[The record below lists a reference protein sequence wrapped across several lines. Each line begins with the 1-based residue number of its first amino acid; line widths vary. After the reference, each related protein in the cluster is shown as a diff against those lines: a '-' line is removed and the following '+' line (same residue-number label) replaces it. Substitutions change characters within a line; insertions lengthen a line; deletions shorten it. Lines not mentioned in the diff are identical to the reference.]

1 MLQVSFLF
9 PIVAI
14 STREIDYS
22 STASSHDDAIL
33 AKLKPSN
40 LECGPRVAECM
51 DGTRRD
57 IFARIDDWVADP
69 GAPNILW
76 IKGYPGIGKSA
87 IASSLVDR
95 LRLSKRLGSSFFFQ
109 RERSTVMTPN
119 TLWRVIAYDL
129 ARQYTS
135 IRRHLAAALEAD
147 ETIISAV
154 NIDKLFRQLVQEPL
168 LTSREVP
175 VQKLPVVVIDALDEC
190 GGLDGSHSD
199 DRKNLMRTLASWSRL
214 PEGYKLVVTSRGE
227 HDVERLFSTISHRL
241 IEICAGKVVTS
252 QSSDD
257 VRSFLEDQ
265 FRQIAARY
273 TRFLP
278 SDWPGPE
285 TVLDLTKRA
294 AGLFIW
300 AKTVVK
306 FVTRGGP
313 DEQLR
318 KILEGSG
325 TDGMA
330 SLYSWILNTS
340 FPDPSEDFLQTFSS
354 LMGGIILAKA
364 PLTTS
369 SVMHLFSLE
378 GSILEYICTGLQSV
392 MDSEDILRIN
402 HQSFV
407 DFLLDR
413 NKCPPNFIIK
423 RKRESRNLTLAC
435 LNTMGNNL
443 RFNICDLETSYLRN
457 ADVPNLEFRVE
468 ERISPHLSY
477 SCRFWAGHLMET
489 AFDDEIFTLLQKFMH
504 SQFLFWLE
512 VLSLTKLVNIASGM
526 LRILA
531 DWIRVRIAYST
542 ATVTKKSLTCFNRL
556 PVETTQWHWIC
567 RNLFLHLRVSYRRV
581 LLTPTCQLYHLHPV
595 ILWCQKYI

>member
-1 MLQVSFLF
+1 
-9 PIVAI
+9 
-14 STREIDYS
+14 
-22 STASSHDDAIL
+22 
-33 AKLKPSN
+33 
-40 LECGPRVAECM
+40 M

-57 IFARIDDWVADP
+57 IFARIDDWVGDP

-87 IASSLVDR
+87 IASSLVER

-119 TLWRVIAYDL
+119 ALWRVIAYDL

-147 ETIISAV
+147 ETIINAV
-154 NIDKLFRQLVQEPL
+154 NIEKLFRHLIQEPL
-168 LTSREVP
+168 MASKEIP
-175 VQKLPVVVIDALDEC
+175 VERLPIIVIDALDEC

-199 DRKNLMRTLASWSRL
+199 DRNNLMRTLESWSRL
-214 PEGYKLVVTSRGE
+214 PGGYKLVVTSRGE
-227 HDVERLFSTISHRL
+227 NDIERLFSTVSHRL
-241 IEICAGKVVTS
+241 IEICAGRVVTS

-257 VRSFLEDQ
+257 VRSFFEDQ
-265 FRQIAARY
+265 FRRIAAPY

-278 SDWPGPE
+278 PDWPGPQ

-340 FPDPSEDFLQTFSS
+340 FPDPSEDFLETFSS

-364 PLTTS
+364 PLTIFS
-369 SVMHLFSLE
+369 LMHLFALE
-378 GSILEYICTGLQSV
+378 GSILEYICSGLQSV

-407 DFLLDR
+407 DFLLDQD
-413 NKCPPNFIIK
+413 KCPPKFIIE
-423 RKRESRNLTLAC
+423 RGRESRNLTSAC

-443 RFNICDLETSYLRN
+443 RFNICNLETSYLRN
-457 ADVPNLEFRVE
+457 ADVPDLQSRVE

-477 SCRFWAGHLMET
+477 SCRFWAGHLVET
-489 AFDDEIFTLLQKFMH
+489 TFDDEIFTLLQKFMF

-512 VLSLTKLVNIASGM
+512 VLSLTQLVNLASGM
-526 LRILA
+526 LRSLA
-531 DWIRVRIAYST
+531 DWIRVRITHAN
-542 ATVTKKSLTCFNRL
+542 AAVTKKSLTCFNRP
-556 PVETTQWHWIC
+556 PVKTT
-567 RNLFLHLRVSYRRV
+567 
-581 LLTPTCQLYHLHPV
+581 
-595 ILWCQKYI
+595 LWQ

>member
-1 MLQVSFLF
+1 
-9 PIVAI
+9 
-14 STREIDYS
+14 
-22 STASSHDDAIL
+22 
-33 AKLKPSN
+33 
-40 LECGPRVAECM
+40 M

-57 IFARIDDWVADP
+57 IFARVDDWVEDP

-109 RERSTVMTPN
+109 RERATVMTPN

-129 ARQYTS
+129 ARQYSS
-135 IRRHLAAALEAD
+135 IRKHLAAALEAD
-147 ETIISAV
+147 ETIINAV
-154 NIDKLFRQLVQEPL
+154 NIDKLFRQLIQEPL
-168 LTSREVP
+168 VATKEIPADR
-175 VQKLPVVVIDALDEC
+175 LPIIVIDALDEC

-199 DRKNLMRTLASWSRL
+199 DRKGLMKTLESWSRL
-214 PEGYKLVVTSRGE
+214 LGGYKLVVTSRGE
-227 HDVERLFSTISHRL
+227 QDVERLFSTISHHL
-241 IEICAGKVVTS
+241 IEICAGEVVAS

-257 VRSFLEDQ
+257 VKSFFEDQ
-265 FRQIAARY
+265 FRQIAAQY
-273 TRFLP
+273 TSFLP
-278 SDWPGPE
+278 ADWPGSA
-285 TVLDLTKRA
+285 TILDLTKRA

-313 DEQLR
+313 GEQLR

-340 FPDPSEDFLQTFSS
+340 FPDPSEDFLQTFRSF
-354 LMGGIILAKA
+354 MGGIILAKA

-369 SVMHLFSLE
+369 SVMHIFSLE
-378 GSILEYICTGLQSV
+378 GSILKYICNGLQPV

-407 DFLLDR
+407 DFLLDQ
-413 NKCPPNFIIK
+413 NKCPPKFLIE

-443 RFNICDLETSYLRN
+443 RFNICNIDTSYRRNAEIPDLES
-457 ADVPNLEFRVE
+457 RVE

-477 SCRFWAGHLMET
+477 SCRFWASHLMET
-489 AFDDEIFTLLQKFMH
+489 AFDDEIFTLLQKFML
-504 SQFLFWLE
+504 SRFLFWLE
-512 VLSLTKLVNIASGM
+512 VLSLTKLVNLASGM

-531 DWIRVRIAYST
+531 DWIRVRFTNSNAV
-542 ATVTKKSLTCFNRL
+542 ATNKSLMCFNRP
-556 PVETTQWHWIC
+556 PVKTMQW
-567 RNLFLHLRVSYRRV
+567 
-581 LLTPTCQLYHLHPV
+581 Q
-595 ILWCQKYI
+595 

>member
-1 MLQVSFLF
+1 LQSNATLEQVLNITSKL
-9 PIVAI
+9 PSLMTTI
-14 STREIDYS
+14 SKREIDDS
-22 STASSHDDAIL
+22 SAASSHDDGIL

-57 IFARIDDWVADP
+57 IFARIDNWVADP
-69 GAPNILW
+69 AAPNILW
-76 IKGYPGIGKSA
+76 VKGYPGIGKSA
-87 IASSLVDR
+87 IASSLVER

-119 TLWRVIAYDL
+119 ALWRVIAYDL

-135 IRRHLAAALEAD
+135 IRKHLAVALEAD
-147 ETIISAV
+147 ETIIHAV
-154 NIDKLFRQLVQEPL
+154 NIDKLFRLLIQEPL
-168 LTSREVP
+168 LASKEIP
-175 VQKLPVVVIDALDEC
+175 VERSPVIVIDALDEC

-199 DRKNLMRTLASWSRL
+199 DRKNLMRTLESWSRL
-214 PEGYKLVVTSRGE
+214 GGGYKLVITSRGE
-227 HDVERLFSTISHRL
+227 HDIERLFSTISHRL
-241 IEICAGKVVTS
+241 IEICAGEVVAS

-265 FRQIAARY
+265 FKQIAAQY

-278 SDWPGPE
+278 ADWPGSG
-285 TVLDLTKRA
+285 TILDLTKRA

-306 FVTRGGP
+306 FVTRGEP
-313 DEQLR
+313 DEQLQ

-325 TDGMA
+325 IDGIA
-330 SLYSWILNTS
+330 SLYSLILNTS
-340 FPDPSEDFLQTFSS
+340 FPDPSEDFLRSFYS
-354 LMGGIILAKA
+354 LVGGIIFAKA
-364 PLTTS
+364 PLTAS
-369 SVMHLFSLE
+369 SVMHLFSIK
-378 GSILEYICTGLQSV
+378 GSKLEYISNGLQSV
-392 MDSEDILRIN
+392 MDSDNILRIN

-407 DFLLDR
+407 DFLLDQ
-413 NKCPPNFIIK
+413 NKCPPKFTIQ
-423 RKRESRNLTLAC
+423 RKRESRSLTLAC

-443 RFNICDLETSYLRN
+443 RFNICDLDTSYLRN
-457 ADVPNLEFRVE
+457 TEIPDLESRIE

-477 SCRFWAGHLMET
+477 SCRFWASHLVET
-489 AFDDEIFTLLQKFMH
+489 AFDEEIFTLLQKFML

-531 DWIRVRIAYST
+531 DWIRVRFTHSNAGISNE
-542 ATVTKKSLTCFNRL
+542 SLTCSNRA
-556 PVETTQWHWIC
+556 PVKTTQW
-567 RNLFLHLRVSYRRV
+567 
-581 LLTPTCQLYHLHPV
+581 Q
-595 ILWCQKYI
+595 

>member
-1 MLQVSFLF
+1 LGNTRTYLRFTEYVGGAGVSAQLNATLEQVLNVTSKL
-9 PIVAI
+9 PSPVTI
-14 STREIDYS
+14 SKREIDYS
-22 STASSHDDAIL
+22 SAASSHGDAIL

-40 LECGPRVAECM
+40 LECGPCVAECM
-51 DGTRRD
+51 DGTRQD

-69 GAPNILW
+69 AAPNILW

-87 IASSLVDR
+87 IASSLVER

-119 TLWRVIAYDL
+119 ALWRVIAYDL
-129 ARQYTS
+129 ARQYSS

-147 ETIISAV
+147 ETIINAV
-154 NIDKLFRQLVQEPL
+154 NIDKLFRQLIQEPL
-168 LTSREVP
+168 MVAKEIP
-175 VQKLPVVVIDALDEC
+175 VDRLPIIVIDALDEC

-199 DRKNLMRTLASWSRL
+199 DRKNLMRTLESWSRL
-214 PEGYKLVVTSRGE
+214 LGGYRLVVTSRGE

-241 IEICAGKVVTS
+241 IEIHAGEVVAT

-257 VRSFLEDQ
+257 VRSFFEGQ
-265 FRQIAARY
+265 FRQIAAQY
-273 TRFLP
+273 ASFLP
-278 SDWPGPE
+278 ADWPGSE
-285 TVLDLTKRA
+285 TILDLTKRA

-313 DEQLR
+313 DGQLR

-330 SLYSWILNTS
+330 SLYSWILHTS
-340 FPDPSEDFLQTFSS
+340 FPDPNEDFLQTFYS

-369 SVMHLFSLE
+369 SVMHLLSLE
-378 GSILEYICTGLQSV
+378 GPILEYICNGLQSV

-407 DFLLDR
+407 DFLLDQ
-413 NKCPPNFIIK
+413 NKCPPKFIID

-443 RFNICDLETSYLRN
+443 RFNICDLDTSYLRN
-457 ADVPNLEFRVE
+457 AEVPDIQSLVE

-477 SCRFWAGHLMET
+477 SCRFWAGHLVET
-489 AFDDEIFTLLQKFMH
+489 AFEDEIFTLLQKFML
-504 SQFLFWLE
+504 SQLLFWLE
-512 VLSLTKLVNIASGM
+512 VLSLTKLVNLASSM

-531 DWIRVRIAYST
+531 DWIRVRFAHSNAAIAN
-542 ATVTKKSLTCFNRL
+542 KSLMYFNR
-556 PVETTQWHWIC
+556 PPAKTMQW
-567 RNLFLHLRVSYRRV
+567 R
-581 LLTPTCQLYHLHPV
+581 
-595 ILWCQKYI
+595 